1 MSSGQTTFNEFQ
13 QGGAVTSHPTQPF
26 LWSIRREFWE
36 FRSIYIAPLGV
47 ALLVLFSFIVS
58 MVRISHQAE
67 PMTEAEVIQRPYNF
81 AALFLMGIC
90 FVVSIF
96 YCLEALSTERR
107 DRSILFWK
115 SLPISDFTTV
125 LTKFSIP
132 IVALP
137 VIAVVLTIVTH
148 VIMLL
153 LNSAVLLASGQ
164 SVSMLWSSLPLGQ
177 MWMMQAYHMLV
188 LHGLWFAPVYGWLLL
203 MSAWAGRLAILWA
216 VVPFVVIG
224 VFEKMLF
231 NSQHF
236 GHWMMYRFGGAPA
249 SNAYPGG
256 HMAMH
261 AWAHLH
267 LAEVLFN
274 PSLWAGLIA
283 AAVFLFLTAR
293 VRRSRGPI

>member
-1 MSSGQTTFNEFQ
+1 MSTGSTTINDFQ
-13 QGGAVTSHPTQPF
+13 QGMTPTLHPTQPF
-26 LWSIRREFWE
+26 YWSIRREFWE

-47 ALLVLFSFIVS
+47 ALLLLFSFVVS
-58 MVRISHQAE
+58 MARITHQAQ
-67 PMTEAEVIQRPYNF
+67 PMSEAEFIQRPYNF
-81 AALFLMGIC
+81 AAMFLMGIG
-90 FVVSIF
+90 FIVSIF
-96 YCLEALSTERR
+96 YCLEALTTERR

-132 IVALP
+132 IIVLP
-137 VIAVVLTIVTH
+137 LVVVVLTIVTH
-148 VIMLL
+148 LIMLL

-164 SVSMLWSSLPLGQ
+164 SVNMLWSSLPLGQ

-188 LHGLWFAPVYGWLLL
+188 LHGLWLSPVYGWLLL

-216 VVPFVVIG
+216 AVPFVVIG

-236 GHWMMYRFGGAPA
+236 GDWMMYRFGGAPA

-261 AWAHLH
+261 EWSHLH
-267 LAEVLFN
+267 FAEVLFN

-293 VRRSRGPI
+293 VRRSRGPM